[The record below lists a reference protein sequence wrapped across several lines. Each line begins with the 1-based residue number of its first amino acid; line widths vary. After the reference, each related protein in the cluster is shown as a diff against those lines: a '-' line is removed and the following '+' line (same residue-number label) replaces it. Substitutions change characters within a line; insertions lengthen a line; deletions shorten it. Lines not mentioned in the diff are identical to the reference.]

1 MTNHKSMHSELVNSN
16 LLKTKQHF
24 EILDGLRGLAAV
36 VVVIFH
42 FMEIIQPDFNNNFIA
57 HGYLAVDFF
66 FCLSGFVI
74 AYAYDNRIKEMGIIP
89 FFKLRLIRL
98 QPLVIIGTVIGILSF
113 CLNPFSDVSSHYS
126 FGESLLFFIT
136 SVLMI
141 PYPVMPELFF
151 NNFPLNPPSWSLFWE
166 YMANI
171 LYVLILFKLRHRI
184 LLFLTFLAAI
194 TLCYCAYQD
203 TNLLGGWGGE
213 TFWTGGARIFFSF
226 LAGMLVFRSKW
237 IIQNS
242 LGLAPMAILLMIGFL
257 VPFVDGF
264 NHVIDPIIVILYFPF
279 LVALGAGAKPGKKSL
294 KLCRF
299 SGEISYPLYM
309 VHYPFIWIFLG
320 YMEATKPSLDQMA
333 IITCVGTV
341 LLIGFAYVV
350 MELLDKP
357 IRKYLKN
364 RMKREGIKKE
374 PLAE

>member
-1 MTNHKSMHSELVNSN
+1 MHSELVNSN